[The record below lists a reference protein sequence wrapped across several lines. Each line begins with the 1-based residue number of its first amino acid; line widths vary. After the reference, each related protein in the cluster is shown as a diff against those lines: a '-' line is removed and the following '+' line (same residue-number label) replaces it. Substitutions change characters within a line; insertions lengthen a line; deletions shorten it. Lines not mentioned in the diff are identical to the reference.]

1 MEDGN
6 GLAGDEFKLGDAHEL
21 AEAHAV
27 VGDKLGVLPGN
38 SEVGRVERVGD
49 PEEESQAV
57 WKGSAPR
64 GTTPTTCRSG
74 VRRSPATFAPA
85 PACSSSFDSTPVVS
99 DAIYAGAGPAGDDD
113 GAAKITATSARRWE
127 YLKGVT

>member
-6 GLAGDEFKLGDAHEL
+6 GLAVDEIKLGDAHEL

-27 VGDKLGVLPGN
+27 VGDKLGVLAGD

-57 WKGSAPR
+57 WKGSSPR

-74 VRRSPATFAPA
+74 VRRSPA
-85 PACSSSFDSTPVVS
+85 PACSSSFASTPGVS
-99 DAIYAGAGPAGDDD
+99 DAIYAGAGDDD
-113 GAAKITATSARRWE
+113 GAAKITATSARR
-127 YLKGVT
+127 GNI